1 MAIRKK
7 TSLETALDPTLAM
20 ETPVEQPEK
29 EKKTVS
35 AKLSK
40 AAALDVLKGQLSQ
53 RIAVVFDLLD
63 KEVSEI
69 EEQKKKMR
77 EEIETAQRE
86 WKQKEEQ
93 DNLTSLLTQKKRQAE
108 FEEKLL
114 KERKTFE
121 EETARRESELA
132 VRADELKKQETELA
146 GLREKVG
153 AFPNQLEKQTAEAVK
168 QSDAET
174 KREFDFEKKML
185 QQKFDSDI
193 RLLNQQLIATQN
205 QIKTLEKENLSLK
218 TEKNKAVDQMKDLA
232 VAVVRGK
239 EENTPTQST
248 PSNP

>member
-7 TSLETALDPTLAM
+7 TAVDAVLDSTLAM

-53 RIAVVFDLLD
+53 RVAVVFDLLAT
-63 KEVSEI
+63 EVSEI

-77 EEIETAQRE
+77 EE
-86 WKQKEEQ
+86 
-93 DNLTSLLTQKKRQAE
+93 
-108 FEEKLL
+108 
-114 KERKTFE
+114 
-121 EETARRESELA
+121 TARKESELA
-132 VRADELKKQETELA
+132 ARAEELKKQETELA
-146 GLREKVG
+146 DLREKVS
-153 AFPNQLEKQTAEAVK
+153 AFPNQMEKQIAEAVK
-168 QSDAET
+168 QANAET

-239 EENTPTQST
+239 EENAPTQST

>member
-1 MAIRKK
+1 MRGTGLAPARLAPYAPQAYGS
-7 TSLETALDPTLAM
+7 TSSPTR
-20 ETPVEQPEK
+20 
-29 EKKTVS
+29 

-69 EEQKKKMR
+69 EEQK
-77 EEIETAQRE
+77 
-86 WKQKEEQ
+86 
-93 DNLTSLLTQKKRQAE
+93 
-108 FEEKLL
+108 
-114 KERKTFE
+114 
-121 EETARRESELA
+121 
-132 VRADELKKQETELA
+132 
-146 GLREKVG
+146 
-153 AFPNQLEKQTAEAVK
+153 
-168 QSDAET
+168 
-174 KREFDFEKKML
+174 KKML

>member
-7 TSLETALDPTLAM
+7 TAVDAVLDSTLAM

-53 RIAVVFDLLD
+53 RVAVVFDLLAT
-63 KEVSEI
+63 EVSEI
-69 EEQKKKMR
+69 EEQKKK
-77 EEIETAQRE
+77 
-86 WKQKEEQ
+86 
-93 DNLTSLLTQKKRQAE
+93 QAE
-108 FEEKLL
+108 FEERLQ

-121 EETARRESELA
+121 EETARKESELA
-132 VRADELKKQETELA
+132 ARAEELKKQETELA
-146 GLREKVG
+146 DLREKVS
-153 AFPNQLEKQTAEAVK
+153 AFPNQMEKQIAEAVK
-168 QSDAET
+168 QANAET

-239 EENTPTQST
+239 EENAPTQST